1 MGMLNG
7 DMGQD
12 DTIGESDFGPEGN
25 ETSSNP
31 VSGLSGMVTDKDAPN
46 FGQPNIGSWATAKNE
61 DRSITDVM
69 GLFNDDPVAMGKAYG
84 SKGKGYTYSDSF
96 DFSKTAIQHTNFI
109 VDLMNKEFQKTYG
122 VGLKDAKSV
131 RDAMTKDQKEAMSKD
146 ADAKTNAILSGIPDD
161 MKDEVAMGVN
171 LSVANL
177 MGYGPKFDTKEIPDW
192 YSKFHG
198 LPKIGG
204 WAWTEK
210 AKAIVKNPEW
220 TGYKTGLLLE
230 GTSLEAVI
238 NNMLGE
244 DPSQESDVTAMEGG
258 ESNQ

>member
-12 DTIGESDFGPEGN
+12 DTIGEDDFG
-25 ETSSNP
+25 
-31 VSGLSGMVTDKDAPN
+31 GLSGLGGMDPET
-46 FGQPNIGSWATAKNE
+46 GQPNIGSWATAKE
-61 DRSITDVM
+61 PDRTMDQAMS
-69 GLFNDDPVAMGKAYG
+69 LFSKEDDPATSMAKAYG
-84 SKGKGYTYSDSF
+84 LKGKGYTYSDSF
-96 DFSKTAIQHTNFI
+96 DFSKTALQHTNFI

-146 ADAKTNAILSGIPDD
+146 ADTKTNAILSGIPDNI
-161 MKDEVAMGVN
+161 KDEVAMGVN

-177 MGYGPKFDTKEIPDW
+177 MGYGPNFDTKEIPDW

-204 WAWTEK
+204 WAWTEA

-220 TGYKTGLLLE
+220 TGYKTGLILE
-230 GTSLEAVI
+230 GTSLAAVI

-244 DPSQESDVTAMEGG
+244 DPSQEPDVTAI
-258 ESNQ
+258 ESGDGPD